1 MPITESA
8 TKIKRPFVPKRNVS
22 GILLLDKPE
31 GISSSGAL
39 VKARGIYRA
48 LKGGHTG
55 SLDPL
60 ASGLLPICLGEAA
73 KFSSYFLEGNKKYIA
88 TGLLGKTTTTCDR
101 EGEIVAERPIGNA
114 FSRLNDTLQQFT
126 GKITQVPPIYSA
138 VKVDGKPLYKY
149 ARQGKDVE
157 IPKREIEIY
166 SIKLLATTEDSFTV
180 EVYCSKGTYIRT
192 LIADIGEALGCG
204 AFVTMLRRTYV
215 EGLPEN
221 SMISLE
227 GLQNLADGREN
238 PADFTELD
246 KLLYPLELA
255 VNNLPLISLPYN
267 QAEPLTHGVRQKIN
281 LKNTVLPEKTDGPLQ
296 VRCKGIF
303 IGVCELK
310 DSILIPL
317 RMMAPECL
325 DSLRLKK

>member
-1 MPITESA
+1 MRRFLLFDCDNFFVSCERVFNPSLKNRPVVVLSNNDGCVVARSNEAKAVGIAMCAPFFKIADKFKALGGVALSSNYELYADMSNRVMALLRSA
-8 TKIKRPFVPKRNVS
+8 F
-22 GILLLDKPE
+22 D
-31 GISSSGAL
+31 
-39 VKARGIYRA
+39 
-48 LKGGHTG
+48 
-55 SLDPL
+55 
-60 ASGLLPICLGEAA
+60 
-73 KFSSYFLEGNKKYIA
+73 
-88 TGLLGKTTTTCDR
+88 
-101 EGEIVAERPIGNA
+101 
-114 FSRLNDTLQQFT
+114 
-126 GKITQVPPIYSA
+126 
-138 VKVDGKPLYKY
+138 
-149 ARQGKDVE
+149 
-157 IPKREIEIY
+157 EIEIY

-221 SMISLE
+221 NMISLE

-303 IGVCELK
+303 IGTSMVFSGIIPWEDIKGIRQGPYLNK
-310 DSILIPL
+310 FRFEIILNNPGEYIKREPNFFKRAVMKL
-317 RMMAPECL
+317 NL
-325 DSLRLKK
+325 SLCGTPIIITTMNAKTSSDDMRKLLCG